1 MRVRRFGELL
11 IKRSLLPAPVNY
23 RSLNV
28 RLASFCR
35 DTRNPLTEADSA
47 AGSRIG
53 MISLRPVFAGKRA
66 LGHVFSGLKP
76 FATPA
81 AGGAGAATEPCPRR
95 PIDPSKFLIA
105 DNSAL
110 AVAARGDPP
119 ASRIASCFSPCG

>member
-1 MRVRRFGELL
+1 MAPRQSGKAAMWRLRRSKPGARLKN
-11 IKRSLLPAPVNY
+11 KRM
-23 RSLNV
+23 
-28 RLASFCR
+28 LASFCR
-35 DTRNPLTEADSA
+35 ETRNPWTEADSA
-47 AGSRIG
+47 ARSRIG

-110 AVAARGDPP
+110 AVAARGD
-119 ASRIASCFSPCG
+119 